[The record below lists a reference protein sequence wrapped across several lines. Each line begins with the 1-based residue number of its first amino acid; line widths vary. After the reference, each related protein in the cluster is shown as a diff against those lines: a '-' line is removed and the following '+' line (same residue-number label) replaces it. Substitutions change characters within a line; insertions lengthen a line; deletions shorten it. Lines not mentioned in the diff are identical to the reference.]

1 MEIKTDRKRLDA
13 VFISSSARY
22 EQLPAP
28 TGEEFAILGRSN
40 VGKSSF
46 INHALEKNNLAK
58 TSRTPGKTALANLFQ
73 VDSGMV
79 WIDLPGYGYARA
91 PGEEKDR
98 WSKLIAKICEERECL
113 GGIIWLIDIRHI
125 GVKADVVA
133 YEWLQS
139 TRRPLFPV
147 LTKADKLSSSQKKQH
162 LRDAVEFFKFQ
173 AEPVVYSV
181 EDHSSRHRFW
191 TSFDRWRQCQRELR
205 LG

>member
-13 VFISSSARY
+13 VFLSSSALY

-46 INHALEKNNLAK
+46 INHVLEKKNLAK
-58 TSRTPGKTALANLFQ
+58 TSNTPGKTALANLFQ

-91 PGEEKDR
+91 PGEEKDK
-98 WSKLIAKICEERECL
+98 WSKLIAKICEKRESL
-113 GGIIWLIDIRHI
+113 AGIIWLIDMRHI

-133 YEWLQS
+133 YEWLQ
-139 TRRPLFPV
+139 TIGRPLFPI
-147 LTKADKLSSSQKKQH
+147 LTKADKLTSSQKNSI
-162 LRDAVEFFKFQ
+162 LRMRLIFLNFNQ
-173 AEPVVYSV
+173 SPSCIL
-181 EDHSSRHRFW
+181 
-191 TSFDRWRQCQRELR
+191 WRTIHPEIDFGRVLTHGDKPR
-205 LG
+205 GS

>member
-13 VFISSSARY
+13 VFISSSALY

-28 TGEEFAILGRSN
+28 SGEEFAILGRSN

-46 INHALEKNNLAK
+46 INHVLEKNNLAK
-58 TSRTPGKTALANLFQ
+58 TSKTPGKTALANLFQ

-91 PGEEKDR
+91 PGEEKDK
-98 WSKLIAKICEERECL
+98 WSKLIAKICEKRESL
-113 GGIIWLIDIRHI
+113 AGIIWLIDIRHI

-139 TRRPLFPV
+139 TGRPLFPI
-147 LTKADKLSSSQKKQH
+147 LTKADKLPSSQKKQH
-162 LRDAVEFFKFQ
+162 FKAAIDFFKFQ
-173 AEPVVYSV
+173 SEPVLYSV
-181 EDHSSRHRFW
+181 QDHSSRNRFW
-191 TSFDRWRQCQRELR
+191 TRFDTWRQTQMALR
-205 LG
+205 G